1 LKINYTYKEI
11 TRICEGKELQTNST
25 QIIENIV
32 YDSRKISY
40 GGNSIFVSLSTKT
53 NDGHQYIADAYAQGV
68 RTFLVDKTVELN
80 SIPDAT
86 VLQVSDVLSA
96 LQTWAKFHR
105 SKFKVQ
111 LIGITGS
118 AGKTIVKE
126 WLYHVLSDDF
136 VVNRSPKSYN
146 SQLGVALSLFEID
159 EETDIALIE
168 VGISEK
174 GEMYALEDLVQP
186 KIGVFTSFTSAHRE
200 NFSSELEHLTEKLS
214 LFKNCEK
221 IIASYTTKDLD
232 FGNLAVVFAD
242 PKDSIEEN
250 NKAIVVRVALELGL
264 PKAKIEDKITSLP
277 RVAMRMESFEGVHN
291 NSLLLDAYNLS
302 SDGLEQALAHQ
313 FAVSG
318 KKERYLILSQLAFEK
333 IEAKKFKALADR
345 FSLQKCPINLEQLIV
360 FGTKKVDDL
369 AEIKKSSLLFKGLHP
384 NLKSLV
390 SQLKAR
396 KHSTF
401 VEISLSALKHN
412 LKFWKKRVP
421 KSVQIMAMV
430 KASSYGS
437 ELTKVGDFLGNQN
450 IDYLGVAYVDEGV
463 ELRTSGVNLPI
474 MVLNSERSTFED
486 CIHYKI
492 EPSVYSFEM
501 LEDLV
506 TELILRDI
514 QDFPIHLKFDTG
526 MHRLGFFEEDL
537 PKVIA
542 FLKTQPEVKVKSVY
556 SHLAD
561 ADNLEDQSFT
571 LEQLKK
577 FQRISENLQNHLP
590 YPILR
595 HVLNTEGLSHYPEY
609 GFDMVRLGIGLYGM
623 TSNLNVKKNL
633 EAVLSWKSQIS
644 QIKTL
649 KQGDTISYGRSF
661 MAESETKI
669 AIIPVGYADGFKRA
683 LSNGKGGVYIQ
694 NVFCPTLGRVC
705 MDMIIVDIT
714 NQNFRVG
721 DEVEIIGPNQTVE
734 HMANLCQT
742 ISYEIM
748 TSLSPRMPRIFV
760 EEMD

>member
-1 LKINYTYKEI
+1 MKINYTYEEI
-11 TRICEGKELQTNST
+11 AEICGGKALQANST
-25 QIIENIV
+25 QSIANIV
-32 YDSRKISY
+32 YDSRKVSY
-40 GGNSIFVSLSTKT
+40 GGNSIFVCLSTKT
-53 NDGHQYIADAYAQGV
+53 NDGHQFIQDAYAQGV
-68 RTFLVDKTVELN
+68 RTFLVDKTVELKT
-80 SIPDAT
+80 IPEAT
-86 VLQVSDVLSA
+86 VIQVSHVLSA
-96 LQTWAKFHR
+96 LQTWAKYHR
-105 SKFKVQ
+105 SRFDIQ
-111 LIGITGS
+111 LIGVTGS

-136 VVNRSPKSYN
+136 VVDRSPKSYN

-159 EETDIALIE
+159 TDTEIAIVE

-174 GEMYALEDLVQP
+174 GEMLALEDLVQP
-186 KIGVFTSFTSAHRE
+186 NFGVFTAFTSAHRE
-200 NFSSELEHLTEKLS
+200 NFSSVEEHFAEKIS

-221 IIASYTTKDLD
+221 IIVSGVLKGHD
-232 FGNLAVVFAD
+232 FGQLSVLFAEE
-242 PKDSIEEN
+242 KNNIEEN
-250 NKAIVVRVALELGL
+250 NKALVARVASELGL
-264 PKAKIEDKITSLP
+264 SKEKIEAKFKTLP
-277 RVAMRMESFEGVHN
+277 RVAMRMESFEGIQN

-318 KKERYLILSQLAFEK
+318 HKERYLILSQAAYAKFDKTNFIGLAE
-333 IEAKKFKALADR
+333 R
-345 FSLQKCPINLEQLIV
+345 FSLSECPVELDELIV
-360 FGTKKVDDL
+360 FGTKKVDRL
-369 AEIKKSSLLFKGLHP
+369 ADISKSSMLFKGIHP
-384 NLKSLV
+384 NLKTLV

-437 ELTKVGDFLGNQN
+437 ELTKVGDFLDNQN
-450 IDYLGVAYVDEGV
+450 INYLGVAYVDEGV
-463 ELRTSGVNLPI
+463 ELRESGVKLPI
-474 MVLNSERSTFED
+474 MVLNSERSTFDD
-486 CIHYKI
+486 CIQYKI

-542 FLKTQPEVKVKSVY
+542 FLKTQPEIKVKSVY

-561 ADNLEDQSFT
+561 ADNLHDQSFT

-590 YPILR
+590 YPVLR

-609 GFDMVRLGIGLYGM
+609 GYDMVRIGIGLYGIS
-623 TSNLNVKKNL
+623 SNQEVKKNL

-649 KQGDTISYGRSF
+649 QQGDTISYGRSF
-661 MAESETKI
+661 MADTETKI
-669 AIIPVGYADGFKRA
+669 AIIPVGYADGYKRM
-683 LSNGKGGVYIQ
+683 LSNSKGGVYIQ
-694 NVFCPTLGRVC
+694 NVFCPTLGKVC

-714 NQNFRVG
+714 NQDFKVG
-721 DEVEIIGPNQTVE
+721 DEVEIIGPNQSVQ
-734 HMANLCQT
+734 HLANLCET
-742 ISYEIM
+742 IPYEIM